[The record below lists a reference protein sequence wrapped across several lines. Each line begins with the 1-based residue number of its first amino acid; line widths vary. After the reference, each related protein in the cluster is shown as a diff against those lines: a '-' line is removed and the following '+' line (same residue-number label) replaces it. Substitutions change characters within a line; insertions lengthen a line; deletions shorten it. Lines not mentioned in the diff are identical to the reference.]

1 MNQNY
6 LIIENNVVTNIVVWD
21 GGSGWQS
28 PIDSIAIALDTTP
41 SIIWQPN
48 TDRTDYVLT
57 EVMGQGQIGFTWNGS
72 VVTTNAPKP
81 PLPIANEPLTNSVTT
96 I

>member
-21 GGSGWQS
+21 GGSGWQP

-48 TDRTDYVLT
+48 TDRTDWVLT
-57 EVMGQGQIGFTWNGS
+57 EIMGQGQIGFTWNGS
-72 VVTTNAPKP
+72 NVTTNAPKP
-81 PLPIANEPLTNSVTT
+81 PLPIPTEPLTNNITT